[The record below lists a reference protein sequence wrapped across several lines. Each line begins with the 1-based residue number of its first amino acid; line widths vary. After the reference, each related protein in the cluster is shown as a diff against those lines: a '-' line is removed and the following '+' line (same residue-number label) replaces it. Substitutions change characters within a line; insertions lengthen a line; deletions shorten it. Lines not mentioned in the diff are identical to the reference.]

1 MDIINAV
8 LDVNN
13 NDQTKIFR
21 RMGGALR
28 TTDLKDH
35 VFFQEDFQENEVK
48 ESVEDTFQRSVT
60 KIHKLG
66 KGIISEEILVEFNN
80 LIDAKIQP
88 KIENLTSTIKVQAG
102 MLSAMGNVI
111 EKLVSKF

>member
-48 ESVEDTFQRSVT
+48 ESVEDTF
-60 KIHKLG
+60 
-66 KGIISEEILVEFNN
+66 
-80 LIDAKIQP
+80 
-88 KIENLTSTIKVQAG
+88 
-102 MLSAMGNVI
+102 
-111 EKLVSKF
+111 